1 MCHPPY
7 GATVPF
13 GTGLALEQGAWSIS
27 HMSDPSVLAIAEAIT
42 LEPWLTAAPASVVLQ
57 VFSMAR
63 LRGAMRGISIILAC
77 MTGVL
82 CALAVAAYAMDP
94 WNLWQIV
101 LLMTARPVL
110 VLTVGTLLM
119 GLILNPRRAQ
129 QQVCYHA

>member
-1 MCHPPY
+1 
-7 GATVPF
+7 
-13 GTGLALEQGAWSIS
+13 
-27 HMSDPSVLAIAEAIT
+27 MSDPSVLAIAEAIT

-82 CALAVAAYAMDP
+82 CTLAVAAYAMDP
-94 WNLWQIV
+94 GNLWQIV

-119 GLILNPRRAQ
+119 GLILNPRYAQ
-129 QQVCYHA
+129 QQVRYHV

>member
-1 MCHPPY
+1 M
-7 GATVPF
+7 GM
-13 GTGLALEQGAWSIS
+13 GLALTQSAWSIS
-27 HMSDPSVLAIAEAIT
+27 HMSDPTMLAITEAVA

-57 VFSMAR
+57 MFSVAR

-94 WNLWQIV
+94 GNLWQIV

-119 GLILNPRRAQ
+119 GLILTPRRVQ
-129 QQVCYHA
+129 QHVRYHP

>member
-1 MCHPPY
+1 
-7 GATVPF
+7 
-13 GTGLALEQGAWSIS
+13 
-27 HMSDPSVLAIAEAIT
+27 MSDPSMLAIAEAVS

-57 VFSMAR
+57 MVSVAR

-94 WNLWQIV
+94 GNLWQIV

-119 GLILNPRRAQ
+119 GLILNPRRSQ
-129 QQVCYHA
+129 QHLHYHA